1 MSTDEMA
8 LEEELA
14 RVPLR
19 RATWARLF
27 RYLHPHRVPLAIGLS
42 IEAFWVVLML
52 VDPWLV
58 RRAVD
63 GPLAQGDFQG
73 VLAWAG
79 ALVGVLAF
87 RAVITVIELRMT
99 TRVGVQALHA
109 VRQEVFDHLQRLS
122 MRYFDRTKQG
132 RIIARI
138 DRDVETLEH
147 TFSWGPVAFVNMAA
161 CLLFAF
167 ARIVWAHP
175 YLTPFVLAAVPVLW
189 GLTRLFERV
198 GFPAYR
204 RVRETHSAISAHVAE
219 RITGVRIVKGFAA
232 EDREVEG
239 LNVLQARYRDAVMGG
254 ARATAGF
261 VPGLSLAIQALVVVA
276 VVMGA
281 TRV

>member
-1 MSTDEMA
+1 
-8 LEEELA
+8 
-14 RVPLR
+14 
-19 RATWARLF
+19 
-27 RYLHPHRVPLAIGLS
+27 
-42 IEAFWVVLML
+42 
-52 VDPWLV
+52 
-58 RRAVD
+58 
-63 GPLAQGDFQG
+63 
-73 VLAWAG
+73 
-79 ALVGVLAF
+79 
-87 RAVITVIELRMT
+87 
-99 TRVGVQALHA
+99 
-109 VRQEVFDHLQRLS
+109 

-239 LNVLQARYRDAVMGG
+239 LNVLQARYRQAVMGG

-261 VPGLSLAIQALVVVA
+261 IPGLSLAIQALVVVA
-276 VVMGA
+276 VAFSKAWDSRSRIVLYLTPIGA
-281 TRV
+281 LAVGVLAFSVLTWVLCQVAGAAVHSLAVVVDTLFLYAMVSAFTPILYVLALLNGLAVRKLVRRAA